1 MPRPRSRSRSPPPR
15 YTSSRRRSRSP
26 DFTAERQRSRA
37 AFDASTS
44 RASSSRAP
52 PPPGDDADA
61 PPAEA
66 ARVEPDFAPSGLL
79 AAASNS
85 KNGTALKYHEP
96 PEARAPKRKWRC
108 YVYKGKEELGA
119 CGMRRGSEA

>member
-1 MPRPRSRSRSPPPR
+1 
-15 YTSSRRRSRSP
+15 
-26 DFTAERQRSRA
+26 
-37 AFDASTS
+37 
-44 RASSSRAP
+44 
-52 PPPGDDADA
+52 
-61 PPAEA
+61 
-66 ARVEPDFAPSGLL
+66 VEPDFAPSGLL

-119 CGMRRGSEA
+119 CGMRCGSAVELVEGADDEQRAWKR